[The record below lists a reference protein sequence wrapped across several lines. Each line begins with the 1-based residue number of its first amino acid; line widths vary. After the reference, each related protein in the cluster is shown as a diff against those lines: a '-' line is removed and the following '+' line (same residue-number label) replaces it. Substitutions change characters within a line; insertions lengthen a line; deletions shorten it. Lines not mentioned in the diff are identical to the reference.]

1 MPRGVADN
9 ENLRESL
16 TVQPLHAHAFWMLS
30 VVRRTSPQA
39 EGDVTVSGFHDLSI
53 STQPRG
59 RLVPLAGWAVRC
71 SNTHAHV
78 AGSDTVILLFKIF

>member
-16 TVQPLHAHAFWMLS
+16 TVQPFMHMLS

-59 RLVPLAGWAVRC
+59 RLVPLAGWAVRR